1 MNRREFIHTTAFT
14 GIGLSL
20 PFSSI
25 FATENSSSPH
35 SEEYRELVFNLL
47 KDWCDGMIKVQII
60 NPSDPKVHGLL
71 DCPACETIH
80 GRVSDAVYP
89 FFYMAKATGE
99 KKYLDAG
106 IAVFEWSQNVS
117 QPDGSWTNDLNPK
130 SWNGT
135 TVFGAIALAETLKYH
150 GNLLN
155 VERYKKW
162 TERLGEAAEFIYDK
176 FPAIDATNVNYG
188 ATNIYAMN
196 LIGNLLDE
204 PKYIALSRKLAAEV
218 KNYFTQSNSLL
229 FGEVKPTAHKLSEK
243 GLPGVDLGYNLEESI
258 NSLALYALHEKDEEL
273 LELVR
278 KSLTNQMEFILPD
291 GGMDNSW
298 GTRMF
303 KWTYWGSRT
312 CDGLQPA
319 FSLMADYNP
328 AFGTATF
335 KNTEL
340 LKRCTSDGLLHGG
353 PHYVSHGIKPC
364 IHHTF
369 THTKSL
375 ALLLDHWDEMP
386 VISKSNPLPRAEADG
401 LRYFEELDTVLFAR
415 GDWRGTVSAYDA
427 EYYPKMDLRQ
437 ATGNSLGMLYHN
449 KVGMLCAASLAV
461 YRMMEPLNQQDAPG
475 KDIALTPRLETF
487 HEGEWFTNLYDL
499 SAVFSTND
507 QDGKISISGDVMLKD
522 EAREIIDGSAADF
535 EITYLC
541 SEKELRINAKT
552 KQAIKGKTS
561 FTIPIISKSSEQV
574 DQPEEHVIIIT
585 KPEGKVRI
593 SSNVPLSIIETEKN
607 RTFNMVPGV
616 EALPIKADF
625 VADTVELTITVI

>member
-1 MNRREFIHTTAFT
+1 
-14 GIGLSL
+14 
-20 PFSSI
+20 
-25 FATENSSSPH
+25 
-35 SEEYRELVFNLL
+35 
-47 KDWCDGMIKVQII
+47 
-60 NPSDPKVHGLL
+60 
-71 DCPACETIH
+71 
-80 GRVSDAVYP
+80 
-89 FFYMAKATGE
+89 
-99 KKYLDAG
+99 LDAG

-150 GNLLN
+150 GDLLDA
-155 VERYKKW
+155 ERHHRW
-162 TERLGEAAEFIYDK
+162 TKRLGEAAEFIYEK
-176 FPAIDATNVNYG
+176 FPTIDATNVNYG

-196 LIGNLLDE
+196 LIGSLLDV
-204 PKYIALSRKLAAEV
+204 PKYIALSKKLASEV
-218 KNYFTQSNSLL
+218 KSYFTQENGLL
-229 FGEVKPTAHKLSEK
+229 YGEIKPTAHQLSEK
-243 GLPGVDLGYNLEESI
+243 GLPGIDLGYNVEESL

-273 LELVR
+273 LGLVK
-278 KSLTNQMEFILPD
+278 KSLESHMEFMLPD
-291 GGMDNSW
+291 GGLDNSW

-319 FSLMADYNP
+319 FSLMAGYNP

-340 LKRCTSDGLLHGG
+340 LKRCTTDGLLHGG

-375 ALLLDHWDEMP
+375 ALLLDRWDEMP

-461 YRMMEPLNQQDAPG
+461 YRLMEPLNQQDAPG
-475 KDIALTPRLETF
+475 KDIALTPRLESY
-487 HEGEWFTNLYDL
+487 HEGDWFTNLYDL
-499 SAVFSTND
+499 PASFDTED
-507 QDGKISISGDVMLKD
+507 QDGQIRISGEVRLKNQ
-522 EAREIIDGSAADF
+522 ARETLQGSAADF
-535 EITYLC
+535 RIGYFC
-541 SEKELRINAKT
+541 SENGMQIKAESKQNLRY
-552 KQAIKGKTS
+552 KTS
-561 FTIPIISKSSEQV
+561 FTVPIISKNNEPV
-574 DQPEEHVIIIT
+574 EQPEANVIIIT
-585 KPEGKVRI
+585 KPEGKVKI
-593 SSNVPLSIIETEKN
+593 TANVPLSIIETEKS

-625 VADTVELTITVI
+625 DSNSVELTINVI